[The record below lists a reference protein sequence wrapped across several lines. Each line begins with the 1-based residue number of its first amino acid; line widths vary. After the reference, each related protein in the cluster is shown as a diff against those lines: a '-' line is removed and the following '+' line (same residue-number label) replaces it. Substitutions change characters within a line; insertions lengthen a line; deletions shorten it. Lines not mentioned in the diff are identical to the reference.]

1 MNLYVTLLQGQLC
14 VNVGCSCSGLKFC
27 HKRNRLVSNELLCL
41 HNIYIDL
48 FLWVP
53 VRKKKMLIAFQEFLC
68 LAYGGVTRDEI

>member
-1 MNLYVTLLQGQLC
+1 M
-14 VNVGCSCSGLKFC
+14 
-27 HKRNRLVSNELLCL
+27 VSNELLCL
-41 HNIYIDL
+41 HNIYVDL